1 MIDKKIPYW
10 INTKFI
16 SDKEGSL
23 YKFIN
28 HKVIKEIKFKLI
40 EAQISE
46 YKKNVFRGFYAQLG
60 RSSVK

>member
-16 SDKEGSL
+16 SDKRGSL

-28 HKVIKEIKFKLI
+28 HSYKRNKI
-40 EAQISE
+40 QI
-46 YKKNVFRGFYAQLG
+46 NRGTNFRI
-60 RSSVK
+60 